1 MKLSRSHRALL
12 AGTASLLAAI
22 PPATA
27 GETSGTIAL
36 GELNC
41 TACHSASPSQ
51 AAWISP
57 KSAPRLDDIGTRV
70 SAEWLGHYLRAPQ
83 ETMPGTTMPDVIH
96 GNAAQADELTHY
108 LIGLSQPGFRRITPD
123 RAAVAR
129 GESIYHRVGC
139 VACHA
144 PQNGASIPP
153 DSIPLPR
160 MVDKWSHDGLRKF
173 LLDPLATRPSGRMPS
188 MNLTENEASDVAHYL
203 LRETRLP
210 ATAEVAFY
218 RGRIRSLEALDK
230 AEVARTAPANGLTLE
245 GPMLN
250 NGTALRFTSWLTVK
264 QAGEY
269 TFFLKATGA
278 SRLSIGGR
286 WVMGDE
292 SWENAKADEKYDLDL
307 QPGRY
312 ELKLDF
318 VQRGKEKP
326 NVAVE
331 WRGPGIAQATIPA
344 SCLSNEREPIANPLA
359 ESENFVVD
367 QTKAAKGRELFH
379 SLNCAACH
387 EPEANTPA
395 LPTLTRLNPSRGCLA
410 ETIDATTPNFH
421 LDAPKREAIRKALA
435 TLNRKDIAPPLPQQ
449 RLSQTMATLRCT
461 SCHVRDAVGGVTSD
475 RSALFTSNVDD
486 LGDEGRIPPHLDG
499 VGDKLRPEW
508 LKKVL
513 TEGASVRPYLNTR
526 MPQFG
531 AANVAHLTDLLVSLD
546 RHALLIEPVTD
557 SPDTQRDAGRK
568 LIGTDGLSCIAC
580 HRFNRQP
587 AHALQ
592 VLDLTTVTAR
602 LNEDW
607 FRQFLRDPNRFH
619 PGTRMPALWPNGKS
633 LLPTVL
639 DGDTDRQHAAIWT
652 YLSDGT
658 KAKFPEGLSRKNM
671 EIIVGGEP
679 IVYRGKLWE
688 AGFRAIA
695 TAYPGQVNT
704 AFDAEEARLSLIW
717 RGRFLDASP
726 HWSSQGMGNIRPL
739 GTDTVVFPHGS
750 PLAILTE
757 SNTPWPTGPAKS
769 LGMKFSGYHL
779 DSLKRPVLQY
789 AFGGQTV
796 EDSFTPIDSSGK
808 TNLLRTMRFTGT
820 SASGLHLRIAVGKL
834 ARMSDHAYRLD
845 DALSITIKTGGIPI
859 VRGKGEHQ
867 ELLVPIH
874 TDATNDH
881 LEIEYVW

>member
-1 MKLSRSHRALL
+1 MAVLAIAALL
-12 AGTASLLAAI
+12 TTAISRTA
-22 PPATA
+22 A

-36 GELNC
+36 GDLNC

-57 KSAPRLDDIGTRV
+57 KSAPRLADIGNRV
-70 SAEWLGHYLRAPQ
+70 SAEWLGHYLRAPH
-83 ETMPGTTMPDVIH
+83 ETMPGTTMPDVVH
-96 GNAAQADELTHY
+96 GNAAQAEALTHY
-108 LIGLSQPGFRRITPD
+108 LIGLSKPEFRRITPD

-139 VACHA
+139 IACHA
-144 PQNGASIPP
+144 PQNGATIPA
-153 DSIPLPR
+153 DSIPLPQ

-173 LLDPLATRPSGRMPS
+173 LIDPLATRPSGRMPS
-188 MNLTENEASDVAHYL
+188 MNLTGNEASDVAHYL
-203 LRETRLP
+203 LRQTRLP

-218 RGRIRSLEALDK
+218 RGRIRSLEALDR
-230 AEVARTAPANGLTLE
+230 AEVARTAPASGLTLE

-250 NGTALRFTSWLTVK
+250 NGTALRFTSWVNVT

-292 SWENAKADEKYDLDL
+292 SWENEMVDEKYDLDL

-318 VQRGKEKP
+318 VQRGKQQP

-331 WRGPGIAQATIPA
+331 WKGPGIAQAVIPA
-344 SCLSNEREPIANPLA
+344 SRLSNEREPAINPMA
-359 ESENFVVD
+359 ETENFVVD
-367 QTKAAKGRELFH
+367 QAKAAKGRELFR

-387 EPEANTPA
+387 EPEGNRPNLPSLAN
-395 LPTLTRLNPSRGCLA
+395 LNSSRGCLA
-410 ETIDATTPNFH
+410 DNLDAAAPNYH
-421 LDAPKREAIRKALA
+421 LDAPKRESIRKALA
-435 TLNRKDIAPPLPQQ
+435 SLAHQDVASPLPQD
-449 RLSQTMATLRCT
+449 RLSQAMTTFRCT
-461 SCHVRDAVGGVTSD
+461 SCHVRDGVGGVTPS
-475 RSALFTSNVDD
+475 RSAFFTSNVDD

-508 LKKVL
+508 LSKVL
-513 TEGASVRPYLNTR
+513 TEGAGVRPYLNTR

-531 AANVAHLTDLLVSLD
+531 AANVAHLTELLISLD
-546 RHALLIEPVTD
+546 RHALPIKPVPD
-557 SPDTQRDAGRK
+557 SPDAQRDAGRK
-568 LIGTDGLSCIAC
+568 LTGTDGLSCIAC
-580 HRFNRQP
+580 HRFNRHP

-592 VLDLTTVTAR
+592 VLDLTTTTAR

-619 PGTRMPALWPNGKS
+619 PGTRMPALWPNGQS
-633 LLPTVL
+633 LLPAVL

-671 EIIVGGEP
+671 EVIVGGEP

-695 TAYPGQVNT
+695 TAYPGQVNA
-704 AFDAEEARLSLIW
+704 AFDAEEARLSFIW

-726 HWSSQGMGNIRPL
+726 HWSSQGIGTIRPL
-739 GTDTVVFPHGS
+739 GTDIVVFPQGS
-750 PLAILTE
+750 PFAILTD
-757 SNTPWPTGPAKS
+757 SNKTWPTEPAKA
-769 LGMKFSGYHL
+769 LGMKFGGYHL
-779 DSLKRPVLQY
+779 DALKRPVLHY
-789 AFGGQTV
+789 AFAGQTV
-796 EDSFTPIDSSGK
+796 EECISPIESSGK
-808 TNLLRTMRFTGT
+808 TNLLRTMHFTGA
-820 SASGLHLRIAVGKL
+820 SASGLHLRLAVGRL
-834 ARMSDHAYRLD
+834 ARVNDHTFRLN
-845 DALSITIKTGGIPI
+845 DALTVTVKTGGKPI
-859 VRGKGEHQ
+859 VRGKGENQ

-874 TDATNDH
+874 TDTTNDH
-881 LEIEYVW
+881 MEIEYVW